1 MIKKYFLTTVF
12 TIFIAVAAMAQ
23 KNSFQP
29 GWYILEPNAKYF
41 IVKGTDTKKSRLKAG
56 QCLVVFEYDKGLY
69 MCSDGFGRTIA
80 VSGENAL
87 SLWQEAGRAGILMAD
102 AKASNGSILRKG
114 ALYWIQAVDEAGG
127 FYTVKS
133 AAGKTEKVPIK
144 TLMPYA
150 TYITELQKGKF
161 FRDSE

>member
-1 MIKKYFLTTVF
+1 MIKKYFLTTIF
-12 TIFIAVAAMAQ
+12 TIFVAVAAMAQ
-23 KNSFQP
+23 QNAFQP

-41 IVKGTDTKKSRLKAG
+41 VVKGTDSKKTRLKAG
-56 QCLVVFEYDKGLY
+56 QCLVAFEYDKGLY

-80 VSGENAL
+80 VSGEKAL
-87 SLWQEAGRAGILMAD
+87 TLLQDAGRAGILVAD

-114 ALYWIQAVDEAGG
+114 ALYWIQAVDEAAGN
-127 FYTVKS
+127 YTVKT
-133 AAGKTEKVPIK
+133 AAGKTEKVPVK